1 LPIFLRLDFE
11 SVKNLQVF
19 MYGGYLFSSDDIK
32 TILKTI
38 LKSLATFVVADS

>member
-1 LPIFLRLDFE
+1 
-11 SVKNLQVF
+11 